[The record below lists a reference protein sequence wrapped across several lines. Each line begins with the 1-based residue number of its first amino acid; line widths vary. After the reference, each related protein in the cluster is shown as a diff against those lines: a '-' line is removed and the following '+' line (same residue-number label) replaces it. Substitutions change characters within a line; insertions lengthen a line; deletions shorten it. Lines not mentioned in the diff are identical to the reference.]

1 MSNVLD
7 IDDCIVV
14 LSDRSTYDTIDIS
27 DVVFLSKTGEEQ
39 LLEEGDFKYVDE
51 SNIIERVNIRD
62 LIDCWLQARKFTPG
76 Q

>member
-7 IDDCIVV
+7 IDNCIVV
-14 LSDRSTYDTIDIS
+14 LSDGSTYDTIDIS

-51 SNIIERVNIRD
+51 SNVIERVSISE

>member
-14 LSDRSTYDTIDIS
+14 LSDGSTYDTIDIS

-51 SNIIERVNIRD
+51 SNVIERVNIRD

>member
-14 LSDRSTYDTIDIS
+14 LSDGSTYDTIDIS

>member
-14 LSDRSTYDTIDIS
+14 LSDGSTYDTINGGE
-27 DVVFLSKTGEEQ
+27 VVFLSKTGEEQ
-39 LLEEGDFKYVDE
+39 LLEEDDFKHVDE
-51 SNIIERVNIRD
+51 SNVIERVNIRD
-62 LIDCWLQARKFTPG
+62 LIDCWLQARKFTSG

>member
-7 IDDCIVV
+7 IDNCIVV
-14 LSDRSTYDTIDIS
+14 LSDDSTYDRIDIS

-39 LLEEGDFKYVDE
+39 LSDEGDFKYVDE
-51 SNIIERVNIRD
+51 SNVIERVNIRD
-62 LIDCWLQARKFTPG
+62 LIDCWLQTRKFTPG